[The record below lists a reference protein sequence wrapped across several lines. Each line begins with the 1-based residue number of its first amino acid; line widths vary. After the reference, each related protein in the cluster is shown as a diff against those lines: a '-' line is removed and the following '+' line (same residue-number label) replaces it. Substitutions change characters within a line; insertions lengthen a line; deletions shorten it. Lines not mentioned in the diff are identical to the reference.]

1 MRPGKG
7 GGGGGGGCMQN
18 ECEIFPFLAE
28 KALVILGVTIIPWKM
43 ASLLFSNRPI
53 KNSLHV
59 A

>member
-28 KALVILGVTIIPWKM
+28 KALVT
-43 ASLLFSNRPI
+43 SLELP
-53 KNSLHV
+53 
-59 A
+59 